1 MADVFDGMDLTP
13 RYAPD
18 TVLVVNGNFC
28 GEVPVT
34 SYVVHP
40 PGSRPEGCPIK
51 SEYTVLEL
59 RTNSG
64 SRWYGCK
71 EAYINSELRMIVIG
85 THPRDEV
92 RMKWPV
98 CQVR

>member
-1 MADVFDGMDLTP
+1 MTDVFGGMDHTP

-18 TVLVVNGNFC
+18 TVLVDNGKSC
-28 GEVPVT
+28 CEVPVT